1 VNAFARG
8 LVPAL
13 AAWLVPSAILAVIYT
28 QQGQNPAYGLVGG
41 VVGLVGAFASW
52 AVYALMHRHDD
63 DLTDLAAYVNDP
75 AATAGRW
82 EHEGLRRLHADI
94 VRDAERRRDD
104 E

>member
-13 AAWLVPSAILAVIYT
+13 AAWLVPSALLAVIYA

-41 VVGLVGAFASW
+41 VVGLVGALASW
-52 AVYALMHRHDD
+52 AVYGLMHRHDD
-63 DLTDLAAYVNDP
+63 DLTDLAEYVNDL
-75 AATAGRW
+75 AATVGRW
-82 EHEGLRRLHADI
+82 EHEGLARLHEDI
-94 VRDAERRRDD
+94 VRDAERRRGD